1 MENKIV
7 IYWFRRDLRTEDNK
21 GLQQA
26 LASGF
31 PVIPIFI
38 FDREILDQL
47 NDPCDRR
54 VDYIHQALISIN
66 DTIHKYNSTLQVYH
80 GKPLEVLKNYNTIS
94 GTSCILQSRL

>member
-38 FDREILDQL
+38 LTERFS
-47 NDPCDRR
+47 
-54 VDYIHQALISIN
+54 IS
-66 DTIHKYNSTLQVYH
+66 
-80 GKPLEVLKNYNTIS
+80 
-94 GTSCILQSRL
+94 